1 MKALKFVETRKGE
14 YVTAEKPVCGENQVL
29 IEVKVAGI
37 CHSDIMSYEGKHPWR
52 IPPVIT
58 GHEFSG
64 VIVETGAKVKDFSS
78 GDRVVVEPHVGCGEC
93 EYCKKGVYNLC
104 NRKRFIGVGDWSGCF
119 GEFVIAEPSMCL
131 KIPEGMSFEEAAAL
145 EPYCV
150 GEHAVDLTGAGAGDS
165 ALIVGG
171 GTIGLMTLLS
181 LHNRGVD
188 TVFVS
193 DISAEKREYAVNAGA
208 SGTVDPVTEDLF
220 DKIMAETGNAGVD
233 YVFICVPVPPVLNQS
248 LSVAKKKGKV
258 IVIAVFGNPV
268 EIDVK
273 NIQVGERAV
282 LGSNMYTIRDYRNA
296 LADYEAGK
304 LSLENMIT
312 RKIGFNELNGVISRL
327 AEGELQEEIKIQVVF

>member
-14 YVTAEKPVCGENQVL
+14 YVTAEKPQCGDKQVL

-64 VIVETGAKVKDFSS
+64 VIVEAGQNVQDFSV
-78 GDRVVVEPHVGCGEC
+78 GDRVVVEPHIGCGEC
-93 EYCKKGVYNLC
+93 EYCRKGVYNLC
-104 NRKRFIGVGDWSGCF
+104 NTKRFIGVGDWSGCF
-119 GEFVIAEPSMCL
+119 GEYVIAEPSMCL
-131 KIPEGMSFEEAAAL
+131 KMPGGMSFEEAAAL

-150 GEHAVDLTGAGAGDS
+150 GEHAVDLAGSGAGES
-165 ALIVGG
+165 ALIIGG

-181 LHNRGVD
+181 LKNRGVEK
-188 TVFVS
+188 VYVS
-193 DISAEKREYAVNAGA
+193 DISAEKREYALKAGA
-208 SGTVDPVTEDLF
+208 AGTVDPMTEDLF
-220 DKIMAETGNAGVD
+220 DKMMADTEGAGVD
-233 YVFICVPVPPVLNQS
+233 NVFICVPVPPVLNQS

-258 IVIAVFGNPV
+258 VVIAVFGNPV

-273 NIQVGERAV
+273 NVQVGERSV

-304 LSLENMIT
+304 LNLGSMIT
-312 RKIGFNELNGVISRL
+312 KTIGFDELNGVIARL
-327 AEGELQEEIKIQVVF
+327 SDGELQNEIKIQVVF